1 MNGDKW
7 DDDSKD
13 SNMLSTD
20 GYVSYKKDDINSLNF
35 LIKVEKREQ
44 FLKKYIHFTV
54 LASTMEGN
62 VRLEPGISHF

>member
-1 MNGDKW
+1 MNFNLIGPVNELNLIVMNGDKW

-35 LIKVEKREQ
+35 LIKV
-44 FLKKYIHFTV
+44 
-54 LASTMEGN
+54 
-62 VRLEPGISHF
+62 

>member
-1 MNGDKW
+1 MNFNLIGPVNELNLIVMNGDKW

-35 LIKVEKREQ
+35 LIKVEKRE
-44 FLKKYIHFTV
+44 
-54 LASTMEGN
+54 
-62 VRLEPGISHF
+62 